1 MQRSPR
7 SSAASIAAVRPI
19 DLPEVRDRRPRG
31 SARHAA
37 EPGVPH
43 SDPRFVERPA
53 PFQPPP
59 LRPVQPPPYAAHQAS
74 SYGPPAGAPVD
85 AGDPRFPLLH
95 QEEPLAFGGDVL
107 RRAATAV
114 EPAIAGR
121 SVRQPRTVHLAGTA
135 AALVAAA
142 IVLIAALKIAETQ
155 RVRAKQTASA
165 ESSSDRT
172 PDGPR
177 MTRVALSAEESSKI
191 FHRKS
196 AEYRDRWRSDVWF
209 HPLTGEMRLP
219 ENPTRK
225 FGAKRHGK
233 RPIECGRGHCGVDV
247 GEFGLTVH
255 AVRDGTLERV
265 QRRPKDNAGKYIRI
279 HHDDGFISYYIHLNS
294 IREDLVEGMRVKG
307 GEEIGV
313 TGKTGIRKSRPH
325 LHFALAYRDGKEK
338 VFVDPEP
345 LLRRSVSASALD
357 DVAAA
362 EAADASIVASA
373 PPALDDDV
381 ETGREHQVHHGR
393 DQHSSE
399 DDRPE

>member
-7 SSAASIAAVRPI
+7 SSAASVAAVRPI

-37 EPGVPH
+37 EPGVPL
-43 SDPRFVERPA
+43 SDPRFDQPPA

-59 LRPVQPPPYAAHQAS
+59 LRPVHPPQVAPHQAS
-74 SYGPPAGAPVD
+74 PYGPPPGGPA
-85 AGDPRFPLLH
+85 DPRFPLLH
-95 QEEPLAFGGDVL
+95 QEEPLAFGGEVL

-114 EPAIAGR
+114 EPAIVGR
-121 SVRQPRTVHLAGTA
+121 SIRQPRTVLFAGTA

-142 IVLIAALKIAETQ
+142 IVLIAALKIAESQ
-155 RVRAKQTASA
+155 RVHAKETASA
-165 ESSSDRT
+165 ESASDRT

-177 MTRVALSAEESSKI
+177 MTRVALSAEESSRI

-233 RPIECGRGHCGVDV
+233 RPIECGHGHCGVDV

-265 QRRPKDNAGKYIRI
+265 QRHAKDNAGKYIRI

-313 TGKTGIRKSRPH
+313 TGKSGIRKSRPH

-393 DQHSSE
+393 HEHSAE